1 VSELYLCIFPTKLK
15 EMNKFTFG
23 CGCKNIIRAK
33 KLVNLALIQRRS
45 LSNQN
50 YHHTTKP
57 NKNVDPFKLTKDGI
71 SNLHQD
77 ICTELDTQIPGLR
90 GAAHYYFDGK
100 GKLFRPMAVILA
112 GYASNFHLTGQSD
125 LINGQKRVAMIAEM
139 IHTASLLHDDVIDE
153 ATERRN
159 KPSVNHAFSQKEA
172 ILAGDFVLSRS
183 SILLAQLGNTK
194 AVELFSYI
202 INDLVK
208 GELMQLFTKDD
219 LNERFNH
226 YLLKTYRKTASL
238 IAYSCQSI
246 SLLGGCDDRIQEAM
260 YNYGKNIG
268 IAFQLVDDALD
279 FISTSEI
286 LGKPAGADLS
296 LGLATAPILFAA
308 EKYPDLHGLIGRR
321 FKLKGDVEQAF
332 DLVHKS
338 DGVAETYSLARKYVN
353 QATKDIRFLKDSV
366 HKEALFEIGEM
377 VVSRDR

>member
-1 VSELYLCIFPTKLK
+1 MYKISL
-15 EMNKFTFG
+15 G
-23 CGCKNIIRAK
+23 CGCRRLRFKRIVNIFYQHERTLSSSNGSKKVDK
-33 KLVNLALIQRRS
+33 KLAAS
-45 LSNQN
+45 
-50 YHHTTKP
+50 P
-57 NKNVDPFKLTKDGI
+57 AELTKNGI
-71 SNLHQD
+71 TSLHQD
-77 ICTELDTQIPGLR
+77 ICNELETQVPVLK
-90 GAAHYYFDGK
+90 GAAQYYFDGK
-100 GKLFRPMAVILA
+100 GKLFRPMAVMLA
-112 GYASNFHLTGQSD
+112 GHACNIHLQQNGELTV
-125 LINGQKRVAMIAEM
+125 GQKRVAMIAEM

-172 ILAGDFVLSRS
+172 ILAGDFILSRS

-208 GELMQLFTKDD
+208 GELMQLFTKDN

-246 SLLGGCDDRIQEAM
+246 ALLGGSDDQMQDAM
-260 YNYGKNIG
+260 YNYGRNIG

-279 FISTSEI
+279 FVSTSDV
-286 LGKPAGADLS
+286 LGKPTGADLS

-321 FKLKGDVEQAF
+321 FKHEGDVEQAF
-332 DLVHKS
+332 EMVHKS
-338 DGVAETYSLARKYVN
+338 DGVSETFMLARKYVD
-353 QATKDIRFLKDSV
+353 QATKDIAFLKDSEY
-366 HKEALFEIGEM
+366 KEALRGLGEM
-377 VVSRDR
+377 VITRDR

>member
-1 VSELYLCIFPTKLK
+1 MQK
-15 EMNKFTFG
+15 
-23 CGCKNIIRAK
+23 KN
-33 KLVNLALIQRRS
+33 

-50 YHHTTKP
+50 YSESTK
-57 NKNVDPFKLTKDGI
+57 KKVDPFKLTNKSI
-71 SNLHQD
+71 SNLHED
-77 ICTELDTQIPGLR
+77 ICTELATQIPGLK

-100 GKLFRPMAVILA
+100 GKLFRPMAVMLA
-112 GYASNFHLTGQSD
+112 GHATNIHCKGYSELTD
-125 LINGQKRVAMIAEM
+125 GQKRVSMIAEM

-172 ILAGDFVLSRS
+172 ILAGDFILSRS

-219 LNERFNH
+219 VNERFNH

-238 IAYSCQSI
+238 IAYSCQSS
-246 SLLGGCDDRIQEAM
+246 SLLGGCDDRIQDAM
-260 YNYGKNIG
+260 YNYGRNIG

-308 EKYPDLHGLIGRR
+308 QKYPDLHGLIGRR
-321 FKLKGDVEQAF
+321 FKLEGDVKQAF
-332 DLVHKS
+332 DMVHQS
-338 DGVAETYSLARKYVN
+338 DGVSETFSLARKYVN
-353 QATKDIRFLKDSV
+353 QAVKDVSFLKDSV
-366 HKEALFEIGEM
+366 YKDALCEVGEI
-377 VVSRDR
+377 VVSRNR